1 MNYFKNPQM
10 VLKKKQKQTK
20 ISGGGGGGG
29 VVGFELDSSFN
40 SAAN

>member
-1 MNYFKNPQM
+1 M